1 MYTEI
6 IGWLS
11 SLTLV
16 LTIGKQIHVQ
26 WKKGTSKG
34 VSPYLFLGQMTA
46 STGFLIY
53 SALLGSWVFIVTNA
67 LMLLS
72 AMIGLSLVMV
82 HKRQARGRPVGAGP
96 ADAIL
101 DKVEAIAT
109 GHRQSAGSAQSF

>member
-1 MYTEI
+1 MYIEI

-16 LTIGKQIHVQ
+16 LTIGKQIHAQ

-53 SALLGSWVFIVTNA
+53 SVLLKSWVFIVTNA

-72 AMIGLSLVMV
+72 AMIGLSLVVV
-82 HKRQARGRPVGAGP
+82 HRRKAKGQPVGAGP
-96 ADAIL
+96 AGAIL
-101 DKVEAIAT
+101 QKVEALAT
-109 GHRQSAGSAQSF
+109 GDRQAAGSA